1 MPNLTGEIK
10 QYRLVCNQACFS
22 ACTAALLY
30 TTLKPTSLWLTIF
43 AEKEGVKIWRN
54 IFDEEQELSLKIEL
68 DDHFITAR
76 LKDFRIIS
84 SSHIQ
89 KYVEKKSSYMTSVD
103 LEGSR

>member
-1 MPNLTGEIK
+1 L
-10 QYRLVCNQACFS
+10 CNQACFS
-22 ACTAALLY
+22 ACAAALLC
-30 TTLKPTSLWLTIF
+30 TQLKNTGFWLTIF
-43 AEKEGVKIWRN
+43 AEKKELRIWRN

-84 SSHIQ
+84 SSRIQ